1 LYTVRPTFTF
11 SFTSSSS
18 SSMEHPWPGGLIA
31 PLSSNGNESLVSM
44 SSVDDYEAPTDVIP
58 PVAVPL
64 PSFSPESLPNV
75 SEPQPLPGAAAEET
89 GKAESRWELRS
100 LKIVRHITAQP
111 NQPQNPYVSPVWNV
125 DLERAGRARMA
136 YTSSHPSF
144 LSKHGQSVAVT
155 IPTPHAQ
162 CGVAPDFL
170 PCVPIAQA
178 NVHFGQCCRAKLLPP
193 GCQKLCKYDVTQ
205 TEIKTAL
212 DAGQCGILHVAPIV
226 ECASDAHDNTECC
239 RYKQISAKSAPQCE
253 VFCRSGQIRGLGL
266 QHLVCRKVMNE
277 LIACHLSGLRL

>member
-75 SEPQPLPGAAAEET
+75 SEPQPLPSAAAEET

-125 DLERAGRARMA
+125 DLERAGQAHMA

-155 IPTPHAQ
+155 IPTPHVQ
-162 CGVAPDFL
+162 ENHQKPVAPGSEDTNGKTTNRL
-170 PCVPIAQA
+170 LIAKNEKIFNFQ
-178 NVHFGQCCRAKLLPP
+178 
-193 GCQKLCKYDVTQ
+193 
-205 TEIKTAL
+205 IKTAL